1 MAPRQN
7 LYQLI
12 NRNRLLTAVFIILFT
27 FILALAG
34 WALGYYLHWG
44 MEMYLLFALLL
55 IAYNLIMYYYS
66 DRLALV
72 VNRAQPAPPDRFYQL
87 HNIVEEVALAAGI
100 PKPGIYIIDDDSPN
114 AFATGRNPRQAALAV
129 TTGLIKM
136 MNREELQGVI
146 AHEIAHIRNY
156 DILLMTVVA
165 ILGGLL
171 ILFRDIF
178 LRWGLFTGAG
188 RRRESK
194 SQSGGQLGLILL
206 LFGLVLAIISPLL
219 VALIRA
225 AISREREY
233 LADAS
238 GAYIIRN
245 PYGLANALRK
255 IAAFSGKLKTASD
268 ATAHMFTANPFG
280 QDRRERVNL
289 FASHPPLTE
298 RIRRLEQLTI
308 D

>member
-1 MAPRQN
+1 MAARQN

-12 NRNRLLTAVFIILFT
+12 NRNRLLTAVFIIIFT

-44 MEMYLLFALLL
+44 MEMYLLVALLL
-55 IAYNLIMYYYS
+55 IGYNLVMYYNS
-66 DRLALV
+66 DQLALM
-72 VNRAQPAPPDRFYQL
+72 VNRAQPAPPEEFYEL

-100 PKPGIYIIDDDSPN
+100 PKPRVYFIEDEAPN
-114 AFATGRNPRQAALAV
+114 AFATGRNPRHAALAV
-129 TTGLIKM
+129 TTGLLKM

-156 DILLMTVVA
+156 DILLMTIVA
-165 ILGGLL
+165 IMGGML

-178 LRWGLFTGAG
+178 LRWGLFAGGG

-194 SQSGGQLGLILL
+194 SRGGGQLGLILL
-206 LFGLVLAIISPLL
+206 LVGLLLAIISPLL

-233 LADAS
+233 LADAA
-238 GAYIIRN
+238 GAYIVRN

-255 IAAFSGKLKTASD
+255 IDAWSGKLQTASE

-280 QDRRERVNL
+280 RDRQERVSP
-289 FASHPPLTE
+289 FASHPPLNE
-298 RIRRLEQLTI
+298 RIKRLEQLTI
-308 D
+308 A

>member
-1 MAPRQN
+1 MAARQN

-12 NRNRLLTAVFIILFT
+12 NRNRLLTGVFIILFT
-27 FILALAG
+27 FIIALAG
-34 WALGYYLHWG
+34 WILGYYLHWG
-44 MEMYLLFALLL
+44 IEMYILIAMLL
-55 IAYNLIMYYYS
+55 IVYNLIMYYNS
-66 DRLALV
+66 DKMALL
-72 VNRAQPAPPDRFYQL
+72 VNRAQPAPPDQFYEL

-100 PKPGIYIIDDDSPN
+100 PKPRIYIIDDEAPN
-114 AFATGRNPRQAALAV
+114 AFATGRNPQNAAIAV
-129 TTGLIKM
+129 TTGLLKM

-146 AHEIAHIRNY
+146 AHEVAHIRNY

-178 LRWGLFTGAG
+178 LRWGFLTPTD

-194 SQSGGQLGLILL
+194 SRGGGQLGLILL
-206 LFGLVLAIISPLL
+206 LVGLLLAIISPLL

-233 LADAS
+233 LADAA
-238 GAYIIRN
+238 GAYIVRN

-255 IAAFSGKLKTASD
+255 IGTWSGKLQTASE

-280 QDRRERVNL
+280 RDREERVSP
-289 FASHPPLTE
+289 FASHPPLNE
-298 RIRRLEQLTI
+298 RIKRLEQLTI
-308 D
+308 A

>member
-1 MAPRQN
+1 MTDRQN

-12 NRNRLLTAVFIILFT
+12 TKNRVMTGVFILVFSIILGLT
-27 FILALAG
+27 G
-34 WALGYYLHWG
+34 WAIGSYLHWG
-44 MEMYLLFALLL
+44 IELYILFAIFI
-55 IAYNLIMYYYS
+55 IAYNLFMYYNS
-66 DRLALV
+66 DKLALLI
-72 VNRAQPAPPDRFYQL
+72 NQAQPAPPDTYYEL
-87 HNIVEEVALAAGI
+87 HNVIGEVALAAGI
-100 PKPGIYIIDDDSPN
+100 PKPKVYIISDEAPN
-114 AFATGRNPRQAALAV
+114 AFATGRNPQNAVVAV
-129 TTGLIKM
+129 TTGLLKT

-178 LRWGLFTGAG
+178 LRWGLFAG
-188 RRRESK
+188 PKGRRESK
-194 SQSGGQLGLILL
+194 SRGGGQLGLILL
-206 LFGLVLAIISPLL
+206 LVGLILAILSPLL

-245 PYGLANALRK
+245 PYALANALRK
-255 IAAFSGKLKTASD
+255 IKAWSGKLRTASD

-280 QDRRERVNL
+280 KDRKEMVNL

-298 RIRRLEQLTI
+298 RIRRLEQLI
-308 D
+308 IP